1 MRRAS
6 TRSGMRTC
14 HELGRRSAVAG
25 IACAVS
31 ITAVLGAGRG
41 MSCAAVEV
49 ALSGVEVCGDM
60 VCPLLRPCAG
70 SWRGCVELLD
80 ADELDGVGEDGHE
93 GVHG

>member
-70 SWRGCVELLD
+70 WCSDLDVRGCGFMAWLCRV
-80 ADELDGVGEDGHE
+80 A
-93 GVHG
+93 